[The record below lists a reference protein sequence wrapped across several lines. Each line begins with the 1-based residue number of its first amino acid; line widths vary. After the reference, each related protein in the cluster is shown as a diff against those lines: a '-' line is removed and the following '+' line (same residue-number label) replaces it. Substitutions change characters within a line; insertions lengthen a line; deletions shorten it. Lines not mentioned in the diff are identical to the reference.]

1 MHPNTS
7 FLKYFPEAKLPEVSE
22 KADRSIC
29 LRIRAFIMIRKII
42 TGYHLDEII
51 GRLIGKNTSL
61 FLDLAAYSIVTENN
75 AGQYYPDYAYTHLLF
90 TQGMKLYS
98 GSKISSLLMVLQEI
112 SVLLF
117 KMNGTAAIITVKRSI
132 SLMIRPIRITGQ
144 VILSASR
151 SDIRR
156 ITTGNRS

>member
-75 AGQYYPDYAYTHLLF
+75 AG
-90 TQGMKLYS
+90 
-98 GSKISSLLMVLQEI
+98 MVLQEI

-151 SDIRR
+151 SDI
-156 ITTGNRS
+156 

>member
-51 GRLIGKNTSL
+51 GRLIGKNTGL

-75 AGQYYPDYAYTHLLF
+75 AG
-90 TQGMKLYS
+90 
-98 GSKISSLLMVLQEI
+98 MVLQEI

-117 KMNGTAAIITVKRSI
+117 KMDGTAAIITVKRSI
-132 SLMIRPIRITGQ
+132 SLMIRPIRITRQ

-151 SDIRR
+151 SDI
-156 ITTGNRS
+156 